1 MEETTDILIRKMEA
15 EDYDQVY
22 RLWTQIKGFGI
33 RSVDDSREGVERF
46 LRRNPTTSVVAV
58 RNGRILGN
66 ILCGHDGR
74 TGCFYHVC
82 VAADY
87 RKHGIGCR
95 MARAA
100 MEALLVGI
108 ILVGDFLILRNS
120 TLSFGKVIM
129 VLITVVAVIYI
140 FTMIYIFPVLSRF
153 ENTVKNTIRN
163 SFLMSILNLPKT
175 ILLVIINLVPAVVLL
190 VTLQAMPIVILF
202 GFSVPAYVASM
213 LFVKIFKR
221 FEPEE
226 EEEQSDELETLSFI
240 REEQEQKQRALEEEA
255 QEEEGAQA
263 VQEAAPEEK
272 SEEENQE

>member
-1 MEETTDILIRKMEA
+1 MILNLLTLICCIPIITAGDAMTALYYMTVKMVKNEECYIVKGYFKSFKENFKQATIIWLI
-15 EDYDQVY
+15 
-22 RLWTQIKGFGI
+22 
-33 RSVDDSREGVERF
+33 
-46 LRRNPTTSVVAV
+46 
-58 RNGRILGN
+58 
-66 ILCGHDGR
+66 
-74 TGCFYHVC
+74 
-82 VAADY
+82 
-87 RKHGIGCR
+87 
-95 MARAA
+95 
-100 MEALLVGI
+100 ALLVGI

-163 SFLMSILNLPKT
+163 AFLMSILNLPKT
-175 ILLVIINLVPAVVLL
+175 ILLVIINLVPTVVLL

-226 EEEQSDELETLSFI
+226 EEDQSDELETLSFI

-263 VQEAAPEEK
+263 VQEAAQQGAEFLGLDAVHVAVVVPVAFHTAVHKLRLHIIEVIIF
-272 SEEENQE
+272 QTQAF

>member
-1 MEETTDILIRKMEA
+1 MKGYFKSFKENFKQATIIWLI
-15 EDYDQVY
+15 
-22 RLWTQIKGFGI
+22 
-33 RSVDDSREGVERF
+33 
-46 LRRNPTTSVVAV
+46 
-58 RNGRILGN
+58 
-66 ILCGHDGR
+66 
-74 TGCFYHVC
+74 
-82 VAADY
+82 
-87 RKHGIGCR
+87 
-95 MARAA
+95 
-100 MEALLVGI
+100 ALLVGI

-213 LFVKIFKR
+213 LC
-221 FEPEE
+221 EDL
-226 EEEQSDELETLSFI
+226 Q
-240 REEQEQKQRALEEEA
+240 AL
-255 QEEEGAQA
+255 
-263 VQEAAPEEK
+263 
-272 SEEENQE
+272 